1 LELKQLEFFVAACDR
16 GSFNKAAECLYTTQP
31 NVSRVIS
38 GLEKELGRELFER
51 NSRGIQLTPF
61 GETVREYAENVL
73 KNIGMINR
81 LIQYTRERSSQSPP
95 MPAISFPGF
104 SLSFTRRQKAPA

>member
-1 LELKQLEFFVAACDR
+1 MEIKQLEFFVAACGR

-51 NSRGIQLTPF
+51 NSKGIQLTPF
-61 GETVREYAENVL
+61 GETVREYAENIL

-81 LIQYTRERSSQSPP
+81 LVPDDAGGEAFGLHLCQQF
-95 MPAISFPGF
+95 SFQA
-104 SLSFTRRQKAPA
+104 SH